1 MIKGILTELW
11 KNNRLKIAT
20 HIGDVVIN
28 GNYITGRPLSKVYEN
43 YYIDLITGRTGVLV
57 DQLLNRND
65 IIQIINVELVKTKTK

>member
-1 MIKGILTELW
+1 MIKEIITELW

-28 GNYITGRPLSKVYEN
+28 GNYIMGRPLSKVYEN

-57 DQLLNRND
+57 DRLLDRDD
-65 IIQIINVELVKTKTK
+65 IIQIINVELVNTKTK

>member
-1 MIKGILTELW
+1 MIKGILTELFL
-11 KNNRLKIAT
+11 NRKYKIAT

-57 DQLLNRND
+57 DQLLDRDD
-65 IIQIINVELVKTKTK
+65 IIQIINVELVETKTK